1 VTVTFHEAEPAGFDK
16 KKKPLNLD
24 SLKNERHDIAD
35 ETDIKQL
42 VDAFYAKV
50 NRDGLLAPVFN
61 DFAHV
66 DWKEHL
72 PLLYT
77 FWSTLLFRSA
87 TYKGQPFPKHTPLPV
102 AREHFDRWVSLF
114 KQTVD
119 ELFKGPKASEAKGFA
134 MSIADTF
141 QRRMGLSNEWEQF
154 LRPLKEPGIQ
164 INSAPKS
171 ASPPG
176 LSGHE

>member
-1 VTVTFHEAEPAGFDK
+1 
-16 KKKPLNLD
+16 
-24 SLKNERHDIAD
+24 LKNELHDIVD
-35 ETDIKQL
+35 EADIKRL

-50 NRDGLLAPVFN
+50 NCDDLLSPVFN
-61 DFAHV
+61 DFAKV
-66 DWKEHL
+66 DWEKHL
-72 PLLYT
+72 PLLCT

-87 TYKGQPFPKHTPLPV
+87 AYKGQPFPKHLLLPV

-119 ELFKGPKASEAKGFA
+119 ELFKGPKAIETKGFA

-164 INSAPKS
+164 ISSAPKN
-171 ASPPG
+171 ASLPD
-176 LSGHE
+176 LSGRE

>member
-1 VTVTFHEAEPAGFDK
+1 
-16 KKKPLNLD
+16 LD
-24 SLKNERHDIAD
+24 SLKNELHDIAD
-35 ETDIKQL
+35 EADIKQL

-61 DFAHV
+61 DFAKV
-66 DWKEHL
+66 DWEEHL
-72 PLLYT
+72 PLLCT

-87 TYKGQPFPKHTPLPV
+87 AYKGQPFPKHILLPV
-102 AREHFDRWVSLF
+102 AREHFNRWVSLF
-114 KQTVD
+114 KETVD
-119 ELFKGPKASEAKGFA
+119 ELFKGPKANEAKGFA

-164 INSAPKS
+164 INSAPKNVS
-171 ASPPG
+171 LSD
-176 LSGHE
+176 LSGRE